1 MAAHNFED
9 VIAIYG
15 RIKVTENRYSGIPT
29 IRRMMQEH
37 NLQEPEF
44 LDERGSFVVKLYK
57 SVIEQKADEMD
68 RI

>member
-1 MAAHNFED
+1 MATHSFED

-37 NLQEPEF
+37 NLQQPEF

>member
-37 NLQEPEF
+37 NLQQPEF

>member
-1 MAAHNFED
+1 MAAHNFEV

-15 RIKVTENRYSGIPT
+15 RIKVTENRYSVIPT

-37 NLQEPEF
+37 NLQQPEF

>member
-1 MAAHNFED
+1 MAAHSFED

-37 NLQEPEF
+37 NLQQPEF
-44 LDERGSFVVKLYK
+44 LDVWRIFVFKSYK

>member
-1 MAAHNFED
+1 MDAHSFED

-37 NLQEPEF
+37 NLQQPEF

>member
-1 MAAHNFED
+1 MAAHSFED

-15 RIKVTENRYSGIPT
+15 RIKVTENRYFGIPT

-37 NLQEPEF
+37 NLQQPEF